1 MKAVRFDEYGG
12 IDVLKVVE
20 VPDPSPRE
28 GEVLVRVRAAGINP
42 GEAAIRKGLLHE
54 RWPAT
59 FPSGQGSD
67 FAGIVE
73 AAGAGAGEVKP
84 GDEVIGFT
92 DDRAS
97 QAELVVVPQTQLTA
111 RPTHVSWDMAGSL
124 HVVGATAWAA
134 VRAVGA
140 SPGDCIVVSGAA
152 GGVGSV
158 AIQLARNAGATVIGL
173 ASPNHHDWI
182 RGHGATPVA
191 YGDGVADRI
200 REAASNPVDAL
211 IDTYGNGYVKL
222 GIDLGVAPERI
233 DTIIDWDAAER
244 YGTKTDANAA
254 GSGTAVLEELAQLI
268 DRGELDIPIAATYP
282 LEQVQEAYREL
293 EERHTLG
300 KIVLHP

>member
-12 IDVLKVVE
+12 IDVLKVVV
-20 VPDPSPRE
+20 VPDPSPAE

-42 GEAAIRKGLLHE
+42 GEASIRKGLLHE

-73 AAGAGAGEVKP
+73 AVGARIEKVKP

-97 QAELVVVPQTQLTA
+97 QAELVVVPQSQLA
-111 RPTHVSWDMAGSL
+111 VRPPQVSWDMAGSL

-140 SPGDCIVVSGAA
+140 SRGDCIVVSGAA
-152 GGVGSV
+152 GGVGSI
-158 AIQLARNAGATVIGL
+158 AIQLARNAGANVIGL
-173 ASPNHHDWI
+173 ASQNHHDWI
-182 RGHGATPVA
+182 RTHGATPVA

-222 GIDLGVAPERI
+222 GIDLGIAPERI

-254 GSGTAVLEELAQLI
+254 GSSAAVLEELAQLI
-268 DRGELDIPIAATYP
+268 VGGELAIPIAATYP
-282 LEQVQEAYREL
+282 LEQVQEAFRQL